1 MSPALLEISNL
12 SKKFAQPVLK
22 NLCLEIQP
30 GTIHGLV
37 GQNGAGKSTLMNIIA
52 GFLSADS
59 GSILLDGIPHAPD
72 TVADAILSGI
82 SLAVQEM
89 SLIDDLS
96 VAENIMLRTFPA
108 ELGII
113 KGRQMLKSAE
123 QLAEKVGL
131 ESIDLLQPVSRLTS
145 AQRQLVELAKA
156 LSCPFRLLILD
167 EPTAALTLEKT
178 EIIHGLLRE
187 LVQSTKAI
195 IYISHRLDDVIEL
208 CDRVSVLKDGVM
220 INTKETCEIDASWLI
235 KEMSQS
241 TIEIEANHCFKEEK
255 SLRLSVLDIV
265 TPRTKNPVKLT
276 IYSGEIVGVAGL
288 VGSGRSELLKAIYG
302 LEERISGSVKVHL
315 ENDQFLSPK
324 NAFESVNARVG
335 FIPEDRKT
343 QGIFLGQDVGSN
355 ITISSLR
362 SFRTWTKSL
371 DLTKERADLTALMS
385 ALSIACHSFYQSI
398 ETLSGG
404 NQQKAIVGRW
414 LMAGCNILLLDE
426 PTRGI
431 DVGAKTALHNEFLAF
446 RDRGNAILIV
456 SSELEELMFLCDRIV
471 VLSDGECSGHF
482 ARHNWSKELMLDA
495 AFRAYQM
502 KKTNTQDA
510 EQIID

>member
-1 MSPALLEISNL
+1 MSSALLEISNL
-12 SKKFAQPVLK
+12 SKTFAQPILK
-22 NLCLEIQP
+22 NLYLEIQP

-37 GQNGAGKSTLMNIIA
+37 GQNGAGKSTLTNIIA

-59 GSILLDGIPHAPD
+59 GRILLDGRPHNPK
-72 TVADAILSGI
+72 TVADANLRGVSLS
-82 SLAVQEM
+82 VQEM
-89 SLIDDLS
+89 SLIDNLS
-96 VAENIMLRTFPA
+96 VAENIMLRTFPT
-108 ELGII
+108 EFGII
-113 KGRQMLKSAE
+113 KERQLLGSAG
-123 QLAEKVGL
+123 QLAKKVGL
-131 ESIDLLQPVSRLTS
+131 GSVDLHQPVSNLTL

-167 EPTAALTLEKT
+167 EPTAALTEAQT
-178 EIIHGLLRE
+178 EIIHELLRG
-187 LVQSTKAI
+187 LVQSTRAI
-195 IYISHRLDDVIEL
+195 MYISHRLDDVMEL
-208 CDRVSVLKDGVM
+208 CDKVSVLRDGIL
-220 INTKETCEIDASWLI
+220 INTRKTCDIDASWLI
-235 KEMSQS
+235 KEMSES
-241 TIEIEANHCFKEEK
+241 TGEIEEKHCFKGKK
-255 SLRLSVLDIV
+255 SKRLSVLDMV
-265 TPRTKNPVKLT
+265 TPRTKNPIDLT
-276 IYSGEIVGVAGL
+276 VHGGEIVGLAGL
-288 VGSGRSELLKAIYG
+288 AGSGRSELLKAIYG
-302 LEERISGSVKVHL
+302 LKERLSGSVKVHL
-315 ENDQFLSPK
+315 ENEQWLSPK
-324 NAFESVNARVG
+324 NASESVSACVG

-426 PTRGI
+426 PTKGI